1 MKIIPIYCSYSFEWK
16 GNHGS
21 TEESRLMKVGTTD
34 VPKDWHG
41 IAIKSH
47 NTGKVL
53 LFDPVEDPGE
63 NGYDGEFM
71 IYSHNDKYF
80 VQIWNY

>member
-1 MKIIPIYCSYSFEWK
+1 MKSIEVYCSTCFDWK

-21 TEESRLMKVGTTD
+21 TQESKLKTAAYTQVASGWNG
-34 VPKDWHG
+34 V
-41 IAIKSH
+41 AIQSSK
-47 NTGKVL
+47 TGKIL
-53 LFDPVEDPGE
+53 LFNPVEDPSE